1 MIKIW
6 PPFSPWNGQQDHLKI
21 IKSGGCWSYVG
32 MNGGEQFISLNG
44 DLDPSTPGCWWK
56 HTIVHEFI
64 HAFGFSHEH
73 ERPDRD
79 DYVKVIWQNI
89 PESLWSQ
96 FKILEGSHTYG
107 VPYDGKSV
115 MHYTSKSF
123 SNYSSG
129 DGTTIESKVSLYT
142 NHLFMSRKVFLI

>member
-1 MIKIW
+1 
-6 PPFSPWNGQQDHLKI
+6 
-21 IKSGGCWSYVG
+21 
-32 MNGGEQFISLNG
+32 MNGGEQLISLNG

-64 HAFGFSHEH
+64 HAFGFAHEQQ
-73 ERPDRD
+73 RPDRD

-96 FKILEGSHTYG
+96 FQVWEGSHTYG

-129 DGTTIESKVSLYT
+129 DGTTIESKVHKLSSY
-142 NHLFMSRKVFLI
+142 K

>member
-1 MIKIW
+1 MGRVTTDLL
-6 PPFSPWNGQQDHLKI
+6 FRFFLAI
-21 IKSGGCWSYVG
+21 IGGGCWWEDTV
-32 MNGGEQFISLNG
+32 
-44 DLDPSTPGCWWK
+44 
-56 HTIVHEFI
+56 VHEFI
-64 HAFGFSHEH
+64 HAFGFAHEQQ
-73 ERPDRD
+73 RPDRD

-96 FKILEGSHTYG
+96 FKVLEGSHTYG

-142 NHLFMSRKVFLI
+142 NHLFINMKVFLI